1 MKRCPKCSR
10 TFPDENQKFCT
21 FDGGLLRGDQP
32 AFDPNMT
39 IRATSA
45 DLNETQVVPPPPNDS
60 SEAKTSVRLE
70 PLNETIASFGSNT
83 FRETTPVG
91 AQTSS
96 DLVMPPT
103 AAESAPTSLDLSR
116 HAVPPPPPP
125 QTSQPLPPAAQTPVT
140 VETPAPAPPT
150 AAAVAQPAKKKSI
163 LPWVLAALVILL
175 ILGGG
180 AAAAGYFLVLK
191 PMMDAKR
198 EPVRPATTVNVNT
211 SSTPEEK
218 APPTNVN
225 AAVEV
230 KKGPEPFVPPAGAVQ
245 FTNSAANLD
254 GDLASHYL
262 EFSFYYPKDWKK
274 DPQSGVAGAGSFA
287 KLDSQSTD
295 ETGAY
300 LKERV
305 LFSWYP
311 TKGSFDADKDVF
323 PQSANKIVDQLSKS
337 LKNFE
342 EVSRGETTLNT
353 YKGYEVRFK
362 GTFKDTGKG
371 DLPYWGRVI
380 FLPPGSK
387 AEKGG
392 VAIVMLA
399 TSLSSDVTSADD
411 VGDKGGLG
419 MILNS
424 FRLGSE

>member
-21 FDGGLLRGDQP
+21 FDGGLLRADQP

-45 DLNETQVVPPPPNDS
+45 DLNEIPAPPENDG
-60 SEAKTSVRLE
+60 SEAKTSVRLGS
-70 PLNETIASFGSNT
+70 LNETIASFGSST

-96 DLVMPPT
+96 ELVMPSSP
-103 AAESAPTSLDLSR
+103 ESAPTSLDLSG
-116 HAVPPPPPP
+116 HEVPPPPSPSLP
-125 QTSQPLPPAAQTPVT
+125 TSQPLRAQQAPAA
-140 VETPAPAPPT
+140 VERPAPAAPAT
-150 AAAVAQPAKKKSI
+150 TAAVAQPAKKKSI

-175 ILGGG
+175 ILGGA

-198 EPVRPATTVNVNT
+198 EPVRPTIVNVNS

-218 APPTNVN
+218 TTPANVN
-225 AAVEV
+225 AAVET
-230 KKGPEPFVPPAGAVQ
+230 KKGPEPFVPPPGAVQ

-254 GDLASHYL
+254 GDLASHYVD
-262 EFSFYYPKDWKK
+262 FSFYYPKDWKK
-274 DPQSGVAGAGSFA
+274 DPQSGVSGAGSFA
-287 KLDSQSTD
+287 KLDNQSTD
-295 ETGAY
+295 AAY

-305 LFSWYP
+305 LINWYP
-311 TKGSFDADKDVF
+311 TKGSFEADKDVF

-380 FLPPGSK
+380 FLPPGSNI
-387 AEKGG
+387 EKGG

-411 VGDKGGLG
+411 VGDKGGLAL
-419 MILNS
+419 ILNS